1 MKSPKN
7 YCPIRSD
14 ESGMAL
20 LMVISS
26 IALLTYLLAD
36 FTFETKVNQIK
47 AYNAQDRIQARLTA
61 EAGIHFSMGKLR
73 IYQEARNKMEQNE
86 NVKNMLKPSVLDNV
100 LTQPFIFPIPVGE
113 DMSIIQKNAIDTF
126 AKGTALK
133 GELNVTMSKISGFLN
148 PNNLRIVPVTDP
160 SQEEEENRNQ
170 NSQFQS
176 NNPDDDQAQQN
187 KTPLEVTEDKILQML
202 KDVFE
207 RERETSDY
215 FNTNYSNLDPEILVK
230 ELKYYVNNKG
240 AIDDPMF
247 PEIESKYEQ
256 AELTPKHAPMSSID
270 EFYLLAG
277 WPEYIVNLVIDRFT
291 VHEVG
296 YIALNEINE
305 NTLRLIFPTVTE
317 LQSEEFF
324 KYRDGDPEI
333 QEEPKPFQSV
343 EDFKN
348 LVVNTLGIVSATKFD
363 ERQAE
368 FKAANLNF
376 GVAGKLYKVESIGRY
391 NTAEVKI
398 TAYIDLPVK
407 PQPKTTP
414 GQNQN
419 GQNQNQN
426 QNQNPNANQNSNP
439 NLNNNQ
445 NSQNGSNQSG
455 KPQEPK
461 TEFMVPRIIEIRV
474 D

>member
-1 MKSPKN
+1 MRKN
-7 YCPIRSD
+7 LFRKTIKNN

-61 EAGIHFSMGKLR
+61 EAGLHFSLGKLR

-86 NVKNMLKPSVLDNV
+86 TLKNTLKPSVLDKV
-100 LTQPFIFPIPVGE
+100 VTQPFIFPIPVGK
-113 DMSIIQKNAIDTF
+113 DMSIIQKNAIESF
-126 AKGTALK
+126 ANGTAIK

-148 PNNLRIVPVTDP
+148 PNNLRIVKVTEDDTTN
-160 SQEEEENRNQ
+160 S
-170 NSQFQS
+170 NSQDR
-176 NNPDDDQAQQN
+176 NDNDGDDTQKSN
-187 KTPLEVTEDKILQML
+187 KTPLEITQEKILQML
-202 KDVFE
+202 QDVFE
-207 RERETSDY
+207 EQRETSDY
-215 FNTNYSNLDPEILVK
+215 FNVNYSNLDPELLVR

-240 AIDDPMF
+240 SIDDPMF
-247 PEIESKYEQ
+247 PEIEQNYEQ
-256 AELTPKHAPMSSID
+256 QELTAKFAPMTSID

-305 NTLRLIFPTVTE
+305 NTLKLLFPNITE

-324 KYRDGDPEI
+324 KYRDGDQEI
-333 QEEPKPFQSV
+333 QEEAKPFQSA

-348 LVVNTLGIVSATKFD
+348 LVVNTLGIVTAAKFD

-376 GVAGKLYKVESIGRY
+376 GVAGKLYKVESIGSY
-391 NTAEVKI
+391 NTATVKI
-398 TAYIDLPVK
+398 TAFVDLPVK
-407 PQPKTTP
+407 PQAPTKT
-414 GQNQN
+414 
-419 GQNQNQN
+419 
-426 QNQNPNANQNSNP
+426 
-439 NLNNNQ
+439 NNQ
-445 NSQNGSNQSG
+445 NNNSTPTPPVTNTPNDPNVGNSQNETNSSD
-455 KPQEPK
+455 KKKEKEPK
-461 TEFMVPRIIEIRV
+461 TEFMAPRIIEIIV

>member
-1 MKSPKN
+1 VKKIN
-7 YCPIRSD
+7 NILIHN

-61 EAGIHFSMGKLR
+61 EAGLHFSLAKLR

-86 NVKNMLKPSVLDNV
+86 SLKKTIQPSVLDQV
-100 LTQPFIFPIPVGE
+100 LSQPFIYPIPVAEGL
-113 DMSIIQKNAIDTF
+113 SIIQKNAIKDF
-126 AKGTALK
+126 EEGTAIK
-133 GELNVTMSKISGFLN
+133 GELSVTMSKVNGFLN
-148 PNNLRIVPVTDP
+148 PNNLRIIP
-160 SQEEEENRNQ
+160 SANG
-170 NSQFQS
+170 S
-176 NNPDDDQAQQN
+176 NDDDDDQRNGSDYDNDQN
-187 KTPLEVTEDKILQML
+187 KKEAKTPLQITEDKILQML

-207 RERETSDY
+207 QQRETSEF
-215 FNTNYSNLDPEILVK
+215 FNLNFSNLDPEILVK

-247 PEIESKYEQ
+247 PEIEQKYTEID
-256 AELTPKHAPMSSID
+256 LKPKHAPMASID

-277 WPEYIVNLVIDRFT
+277 WPEYITNLVIDRFT

-305 NTLRLIFPTVTE
+305 NTLKLIFPTITD

-324 KYRDGDPEI
+324 KHRDGDQEL
-333 QEEPKPFQSV
+333 QEEPKPFKSV

-348 LVVNTLGIVSATKFD
+348 LVVNTLNIVNSQKFD
-363 ERQAE
+363 ERQNE

-376 GVAGKLYKVESIGRY
+376 GVAGKLYLVESIGTY
-391 NTAEVKI
+391 NTATVKI
-398 TAYIDLPVK
+398 QAYVDLPVK
-407 PQPKTTP
+407 PQPPQTDPNAK
-414 GQNQN
+414 NN
-419 GQNQNQN
+419 GNK
-426 QNQNPNANQNSNP
+426 NPNPVNP
-439 NLNNNQ
+439 DEDPEDDADRDTQ
-445 NSQNGSNQSG
+445 GEQGTDQT
-455 KPQEPK
+455 KDKKKVETK